1 MSIDDILQYVILHP
15 SFCISLGILMY
26 QSIALFQQGGHVSDH
41 YPFPLFVR
49 MSVADNLA
57 ISHRT
62 DHRVVHDLVCDSGNR
77 SLLYNALLFD
87 I

>member
-1 MSIDDILQYVILHP
+1 
-15 SFCISLGILMY
+15 MY

-62 DHRVVHDLVCDSGNR
+62 DPRVVHVLICDCGNCNV
-77 SLLYNALLFD
+77 LYNALLFD